1 MTHDFIMCPIVSYV
15 RLRNS
20 FFFFI
25 DKNTVE
31 KNIKRFGEN
40 EDNDVK

>member
-20 FFFFI
+20 FFI